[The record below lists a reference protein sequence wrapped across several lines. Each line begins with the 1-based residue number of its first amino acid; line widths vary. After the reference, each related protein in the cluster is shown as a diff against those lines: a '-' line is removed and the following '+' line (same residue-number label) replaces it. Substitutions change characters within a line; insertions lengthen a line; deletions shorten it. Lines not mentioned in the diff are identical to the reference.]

1 VRPIVPDDFLGLN
14 YGKFPFSPPVVNPN
28 GQEFTL
34 GQDPQQELKDLTT
47 VHNFYVGLLENNLGH
62 SVPVPAEVKDATASE
77 GNSASLI
84 QNFKM
89 WLDLL
94 DLALTPPL
102 VRDAIKTLPGF
113 ETAYA
118 LLRYFTGKASQRSGD
133 RDKTDCI
140 ITYLFRT
147 PPQGANSQWRRPE
160 VDSAYAF
167 ISQASLAFEGELFRA
182 LGDISSESMLPEHVT
197 LLQEFEYLYQE
208 LEEFRHFDQI
218 IDSGIVQ
225 RVRELK
231 QSLGKS
237 FYHPDSLANM
247 AVWNDVF
254 GRKFD
259 ELFHDA
265 AVQIKTFAE
274 SVQREGGSIL
284 SRVEGDITIK
294 NLSEVETKQILA
306 EDYQFAQD
314 EFRKVSKYQK
324 VVDSKKPVR
333 FTPAGGPRP
342 AAAPP
347 APASAPAPRPMIPQP
362 GGTTGAQST
371 NVAPPPPAAP
381 RPQAVSGQKLKAEVL
396 AVAPSQAVQNA
407 VQEGKIHSA
416 RQAIKE
422 YVRGSDPKFANI
434 FALKSSKITL
444 SPAEVEAFKAE
455 YQGEKS
461 FRADYANILMTI
473 VAYLSRMVV
482 EVDEYNQKASSAYL
496 WKPHADA
503 LGYLVSTLE
512 RLSMEAEQVT
522 AVARARGLAEKATA
536 LSTSLQRLRE
546 YAKTVSQTL
555 QSANHDPAR

>member
-1 VRPIVPDDFLGLN
+1 M
-14 YGKFPFSPPVVNPN
+14 
-28 GQEFTL
+28 

-47 VHNFYVGLLENNLGH
+47 VHSFYLGLLQNNLGH
-62 SVPVPAEVKDATASE
+62 SVPVPAEISNVTATPENTA
-77 GNSASLI
+77 ALI
-84 QNFKM
+84 QNFKL
-89 WLDLL
+89 WLDVL

-102 VRDAIKTLPGF
+102 VRDALKTIPGF
-113 ETAYA
+113 ETSHA
-118 LLRYFTGKASQRSGD
+118 LLRYFSTKGSQRAGD

-140 ITYLFRT
+140 ITYLFRN
-147 PPQGANSQWRRPE
+147 ASQEAGVVAWQRPE
-160 VDSAYAF
+160 VDSSYAF
-167 ISQASLAFEGELFRA
+167 ISQASLAFEGSLYRA
-182 LGDISSESMLPEHVT
+182 LGDVPCESMPPEHVT

-237 FYHPDSLANM
+237 FYHPDSLANL

-265 AVQIKTFAE
+265 AIQIKTYAE
-274 SVQREGGSIL
+274 TVQREGGSIL
-284 SRVEGDITIK
+284 SRVEGDITIQ
-294 NLSEVETKQILA
+294 NLSEVETTQLLA

-314 EFRKVSKYQK
+314 EFRKVSKYK
-324 VVDSKKPVR
+324 KAVDNKKPVR
-333 FTPAGGPRP
+333 LTPTPRP
-342 AAAPP
+342 TGPPPEAPPPPPVPRPTIPTQISTNVPPPPPP
-347 APASAPAPRPMIPQP
+347 APA
-362 GGTTGAQST
+362 
-371 NVAPPPPAAP
+371 AAP
-381 RPQAVSGQKLKAEVL
+381 RPQAVSAQTVKAEVL

-422 YVRGSDPKFANI
+422 HVRGSDPKYAGI
-434 FALKSSKITL
+434 FPVKNSKISL
-444 SPAEVEAFKAE
+444 SPAEIEAFKAE
-455 YQGEKS
+455 YEGEKS

-512 RLSMEAEQVT
+512 RLSMEAEQVM
-522 AVARARGLAEKATA
+522 AVARARGLAEKAGA
-536 LSTSLQRLRE
+536 LSTSLDRLRE

-555 QSANHDPAR
+555 QSGAHSPQG

>member
-1 VRPIVPDDFLGLN
+1 
-14 YGKFPFSPPVVNPN
+14 
-28 GQEFTL
+28 L

-47 VHNFYVGLLENNLGH
+47 VHNFYLGLLENNLGH
-62 SVPVPAEVKDATASE
+62 AVPVPEEIKNAAATPENA
-77 GNSASLI
+77 AVRI
-84 QNFKM
+84 QNFKL
-89 WLDLL
+89 WLDVL

-102 VRDAIKTLPGF
+102 VRDALKTIPGF
-113 ETAYA
+113 ETAHA

-147 PPQGANSQWRRPE
+147 PVEGKPSAWHRPE
-160 VDSAYAF
+160 VDSSYAF

-182 LGDISSESMLPEHVT
+182 LGEVPCESMPPEHVT

-218 IDSGIVQ
+218 IDAGIVQ

-237 FYHPDSLANM
+237 FYHPDSLASM

-265 AVQIKTFAE
+265 AIQIKTYAE
-274 SVQREGGSIL
+274 TVQREGGSIL
-284 SRVEGDITIK
+284 SRVEGDITVK

-314 EFRKVSKYQK
+314 EFRKVSKYK
-324 VVDSKKPVR
+324 KAVDSKRPVR
-333 FTPAGGPRP
+333 LAPAKPLEPPPIPRP
-342 AAAPP
+342 T
-347 APASAPAPRPMIPQP
+347 IPQP
-362 GGTTGAQST
+362 PAQIST
-371 NVAPPPPAAP
+371 HVGPQPPPAAA
-381 RPQAVSGQKLKAEVL
+381 RSQGVSAQTIKAEVL

-407 VQEGKIHSA
+407 VQEGKLHSA

-422 YVRGSDPKFANI
+422 HVRGSDPKFAGI
-434 FALKSSKITL
+434 FPVKNSRITL
-444 SPAEVEAFKAE
+444 SPAEVEAFKAD

-482 EVDEYNQKASSAYL
+482 EVDEYNQKAGSAYL

-512 RLSMEAEQVT
+512 RLGMEAEQVM
-522 AVARARGLAEKATA
+522 AVARGRGLAEKATA
-536 LSTSLQRLRE
+536 LSASLEKLKE

-555 QSANHDPAR
+555 QSGSHTS

>member
-1 VRPIVPDDFLGLN
+1 
-14 YGKFPFSPPVVNPN
+14 
-28 GQEFTL
+28 L

-47 VHNFYVGLLENNLGH
+47 VHNFYLGLLENNLGH
-62 SVPVPAEVKDATASE
+62 AVPVPEEIKNAAATPENA
-77 GNSASLI
+77 AARI
-84 QNFKM
+84 QNFKL
-89 WLDLL
+89 WLDVL

-102 VRDAIKTLPGF
+102 VRDALKTIPGF
-113 ETAYA
+113 ETAHA

-147 PPQGANSQWRRPE
+147 PVEGKPSAWHRPE
-160 VDSAYAF
+160 VDSSYAF

-182 LGDISSESMLPEHVT
+182 LGEVPCESMPPEHVT

-218 IDSGIVQ
+218 IDAGIVQ

-237 FYHPDSLANM
+237 FYHPDSLASM

-265 AVQIKTFAE
+265 AIQIKTYAE
-274 SVQREGGSIL
+274 TVQREGGSIL
-284 SRVEGDITIK
+284 SRVEGDITVK

-314 EFRKVSKYQK
+314 EFRKVSKYK
-324 VVDSKKPVR
+324 KAVDSKRPVR
-333 FTPAGGPRP
+333 LAPAKPLEPPPMPRP
-342 AAAPP
+342 T
-347 APASAPAPRPMIPQP
+347 IPQP
-362 GGTTGAQST
+362 PAQIST
-371 NVAPPPPAAP
+371 HVGPQPPPAAA
-381 RPQAVSGQKLKAEVL
+381 RSQGVSTQTIKAEVL

-407 VQEGKIHSA
+407 VQEGKLHSA

-422 YVRGSDPKFANI
+422 HVRGSDPKFAGI
-434 FALKSSKITL
+434 FPVKNSRITL
-444 SPAEVEAFKAE
+444 SPAEVEAFKAD

-482 EVDEYNQKASSAYL
+482 EVDEYNQKAGSAYL

-512 RLSMEAEQVT
+512 RLGMEAEQVM
-522 AVARARGLAEKATA
+522 AVARGRGLAEKATA
-536 LSTSLQRLRE
+536 LSASLEKLKE

-555 QSANHDPAR
+555 RSGSHTS

>member
-1 VRPIVPDDFLGLN
+1 MGH
-14 YGKFPFSPPVVNPN
+14 
-28 GQEFTL
+28 
-34 GQDPQQELKDLTT
+34 DPQRELKDLTT
-47 VHNFYVGLLENNLGH
+47 VHNFYLGLLENNLGH
-62 SVPVPAEVKDATASE
+62 SVLVPAEIKNASE
-77 GNSASLI
+77 SPENAAAI
-84 QNFKM
+84 QNCQQ

-94 DLALTPPL
+94 DLALAPPL
-102 VRDAIKTLPGF
+102 VRDALKTLPGF
-113 ETAYA
+113 DTAYA
-118 LLRYFTGKASQRSGD
+118 LLRYFSAKASQRSGD

-147 PPQGANSQWRRPE
+147 PAHGPTTAWQRPE
-160 VDSAYAF
+160 VDSSYAF
-167 ISQASLAFEGELFRA
+167 ISQASLLFETELYRA
-182 LGDISSESMLPEHVT
+182 LGDVHSESMPPEHVT

-218 IDSGIVQ
+218 MDSGIVQ

-237 FYHPDSLANM
+237 FYHPDSLASM

-265 AVQIKTFAE
+265 AMQIKTFAE
-274 SVQREGGSIL
+274 TVQREGGSLL
-284 SRVEGDITIK
+284 SRVEGDITVK
-294 NLSEVETKQILA
+294 NLSEVQTKQILE

-314 EFRKVSKYQK
+314 EFRKVSKYK
-324 VVDSKKPVR
+324 KAVDSKRPVR
-333 FTPAGGPRP
+333 FSRARQPSADRP
-342 AAAPP
+342 PDPP
-347 APASAPAPRPMIPQP
+347 SSPRPMIPQP
-362 GGTTGAQST
+362 STGAST
-371 NVAPPPPAAP
+371 NVAPPPPPPPSPA
-381 RPQAVSGQKLKAEVL
+381 RQGVSSQTLKADVL

-407 VQEGKIHSA
+407 VQEGKIQSA

-422 YVRGSDPKFANI
+422 YVRNADPKYAHI
-434 FALKSSKITL
+434 FAVKESKITL
-444 SPAEVEAFKAE
+444 SPAEVEAFKAD

-461 FRADYANILMTI
+461 FRSDYANILMTI

-482 EVDEYNQKASSAYL
+482 EVDEYNHKAGSAYL

-512 RLSMEAEQVT
+512 RLSMEAEQIM

-536 LSTSLQRLRE
+536 LSLSLERLRE
-546 YAKTVSQTL
+546 YASTVSQTL
-555 QSANHDPAR
+555 QSANHNIKG

>member
-1 VRPIVPDDFLGLN
+1 LGHDSAKEL
-14 YGKFPFSPPVVNPN
+14 
-28 GQEFTL
+28 
-34 GQDPQQELKDLTT
+34 QDLKT
-47 VHNFYVGLLENNLGH
+47 VHTFYLGLLEKNLGH
-62 SVPVPAEVKDATASE
+62 GVPVPLEIKSPPEQPADSSE
-77 GNSASLI
+77 EI
-84 QNFKM
+84 ENFKM

-102 VRDAIKTLPGF
+102 IRDALKTVPGF
-113 ETAYA
+113 EPAHA

-147 PPQGANSQWRRPE
+147 PDDAKRKIAWQRPE
-160 VDSAYAF
+160 VDSSYAF
-167 ISQASLAFEGELFRA
+167 ISQAALAFEAELFRA
-182 LGDISSESMLPEHVT
+182 LDDMPAESMPLEQVAM
-197 LLQEFEYLYQE
+197 LQEFEYLYQE

-218 IDSGIVQ
+218 MDSGIVQ

-231 QSLGKS
+231 QSLGRA
-237 FYHPDSLANM
+237 FYHPDALANL

-265 AVQIKTFAE
+265 AIQIKTFAE
-274 SVQREGGSIL
+274 SVQKGGGSIL
-284 SRVEGDITIK
+284 SKVEGDITIK
-294 NLSEVETKQILA
+294 NLSEVQTAQILA

-314 EFRKVSKYQK
+314 EFRKVSKYK
-324 VVDSKKPVR
+324 KAVDAKRPVR
-333 FTPAGGPRP
+333 MTPAGAPRP
-342 AAAPP
+342 PAGQPAAPP
-347 APASAPAPRPMIPQP
+347 STPRPTIPPPQ
-362 GGTTGAQST
+362 GAQRPGNNESS
-371 NVAPPPPAAP
+371 PPPSGGQIPG
-381 RPQAVSGQKLKAEVL
+381 VSAQTLNAEVL

-422 YVRGSDPKFANI
+422 HVRRSDPKVAHVFAVKN
-434 FALKSSKITL
+434 SKIVL

-455 YQGEKS
+455 YESEKS
-461 FRADYANILMTI
+461 FRSDYASIMMTI
-473 VAYLSRMVV
+473 VAYLARMVI
-482 EVDEYNQKASSAYL
+482 EVDDYNNKASSAYL

-512 RLSMEAEQVT
+512 RLSMEAEQVM
-522 AVARARGLAEKATA
+522 AVARARGLSEKA
-536 LSTSLQRLRE
+536 SSLLASLEKLRE

-555 QSANHDPAR
+555 QSAHHNP

>member
-1 VRPIVPDDFLGLN
+1 M
-14 YGKFPFSPPVVNPN
+14 
-28 GQEFTL
+28 

-47 VHNFYVGLLENNLGH
+47 VHNFYLGLLENNLGH
-62 SVPVPAEVKDATASE
+62 SVPVPAEIKNATPAPEDTAALSR
-77 GNSASLI
+77 
-84 QNFKM
+84 NFKL
-89 WLDLL
+89 WLDVL

-102 VRDAIKTLPGF
+102 VRDALKTVPGF
-113 ETAYA
+113 ETAHA
-118 LLRYFTGKASQRSGD
+118 LLRYFAGKSSQRSGD

-147 PPQGANSQWRRPE
+147 PLPGQANAWHRPE
-160 VDSAYAF
+160 VNTPYAF
-167 ISQASLAFEGELFRA
+167 IAQASLAFESELYRA
-182 LGDISSESMLPEHVT
+182 LGDIHCESMQPEHVT
-197 LLQEFEYLYQE
+197 MLQEFEYLYQE

-265 AVQIKTFAE
+265 ATQIKTFAE
-274 SVQREGGSIL
+274 NVQREGGSIL
-284 SRVEGDITIK
+284 SRVEGDITVK

-314 EFRKVSKYQK
+314 EFRKVSKYK
-324 VVDSKKPVR
+324 KAVDSKRPVR
-333 FTPAGGPRP
+333 LTGAPRRM
-342 AAAPP
+342 ADPP
-347 APASAPAPRPMIPQP
+347 APVDPPQPRPTIPHP
-362 GGTTGAQST
+362 PSAAQFST
-371 NVAPPPPAAP
+371 QAPPPPPAP
-381 RPQAVSGQKLKAEVL
+381 RPQAISSQNLNAEVL

-422 YVRGSDPKFANI
+422 HVRSADSKFANI
-434 FALKSSKITL
+434 FPVKNSKIAL
-444 SPAEVEAFKAE
+444 SPAEVEAFKGE

-473 VAYLSRMVV
+473 VAYLSRMVI
-482 EVDEYNQKASSAYL
+482 EVDEYNQKAGSAYL

-512 RLSMEAEQVT
+512 RLSMEAEQVM
-522 AVARARGLAEKATA
+522 AVARARGLSDKAAA
-536 LSTSLQRLRE
+536 LSTSLEKLKD

-555 QSANHDPAR
+555 RSGHQGATN

>member
-1 VRPIVPDDFLGLN
+1 
-14 YGKFPFSPPVVNPN
+14 
-28 GQEFTL
+28 L

-47 VHNFYVGLLENNLGH
+47 VHNFYLKLLQDNLGH
-62 SVPVPAEVKDATASE
+62 AVPVPEEIKNGVATPE
-77 GNSASLI
+77 NSASVLR
-84 QNFKM
+84 NFKL
-89 WLDLL
+89 WLDVL

-102 VRDAIKTLPGF
+102 VRDALKSLPGYD
-113 ETAYA
+113 TAHA
-118 LLRYFTGKASQRSGD
+118 LLRYFISKASQRSGD

-147 PPQGANSQWRRPE
+147 PPLDKPNSWHRPE
-160 VDSAYAF
+160 VDSSYAF
-167 ISQASLAFEGELFRA
+167 ISQSSLAFESELYRA
-182 LGDISSESMLPEHVT
+182 LGEIPFESMPAEHVT

-231 QSLGKS
+231 QSLARS

-265 AVQIKTFAE
+265 AIQIKTYAE
-274 SVQREGGSIL
+274 TVQREGGSIL
-284 SRVEGDITIK
+284 SRVEGDITVK
-294 NLSEVETKQILA
+294 NLSEVETQQILA

-314 EFRKVSKYQK
+314 EFRKVSKYK
-324 VVDSKKPVR
+324 KAVDSKKPVR
-333 FTPAGGPRP
+333 ISAPLPPRGPAGPP
-342 AAAPP
+342 PDAPP
-347 APASAPAPRPMIPQP
+347 PPRPMIPPPQV
-362 GGTTGAQST
+362 ST
-371 NVAPPPPAAP
+371 NVAPPPAPAASAKP
-381 RPQAVSGQKLKAEVL
+381 HAGFSSQTIKAEVL
-396 AVAPSQAVQNA
+396 AVPPSQAVQNA

-416 RQAIKE
+416 RQAIRE
-422 YVRGSDPKFANI
+422 HVRASDPKFAAI
-434 FALKSSKITL
+434 FPVKNSKLTL
-444 SPAEVEAFKAE
+444 SPAELEAFKAD

-461 FRADYANILMTI
+461 FRADYANVLMTI

-482 EVDEYNQKASSAYL
+482 EVDEYNQKSSSAYL

-503 LGYLVSTLE
+503 LAYLVSTLE
-512 RLSMEAEQVT
+512 RLSMEAEQVL
-522 AVARARGLAEKATA
+522 AVARARGLQEKAA
-536 LSTSLQRLRE
+536 SLSASLDKVKE

-555 QSANHDPAR
+555 HSGNHAS

>member
-1 VRPIVPDDFLGLN
+1 M
-14 YGKFPFSPPVVNPN
+14 
-28 GQEFTL
+28 

-47 VHNFYVGLLENNLGH
+47 VHSFYLGLLENNLGH
-62 SVPVPAEVKDATASE
+62 RVPVPAEINVTATPENA
-77 GNSASLI
+77 AALI
-84 QNFKM
+84 QDFKL
-89 WLDLL
+89 WLDVL

-102 VRDAIKTLPGF
+102 VRDALKTVPGF
-113 ETAYA
+113 ETAHA
-118 LLRYFTGKASQRSGD
+118 LLRYFTSKGSQRSGD

-140 ITYLFRT
+140 ITYLFRNAG
-147 PPQGANSQWRRPE
+147 QEAGATAWQRPE
-160 VDSAYAF
+160 VDSSYAF
-167 ISQASLAFEGELFRA
+167 ISQASLAFESSLYRA
-182 LGDISSESMLPEHVT
+182 LGDVPCESMPPEHVT

-218 IDSGIVQ
+218 MDSGIVQ

-237 FYHPDSLANM
+237 FYHPDSLANL
-247 AVWNDVF
+247 AVWNDIF

-265 AVQIKTFAE
+265 AIQIKTYAE
-274 SVQREGGSIL
+274 TVQREGASIL
-284 SRVEGDITIK
+284 SRVEGDITVK
-294 NLSEVETKQILA
+294 NLSEVETTQILA

-314 EFRKVSKYQK
+314 EFRKVSKYK
-324 VVDSKKPVR
+324 KAVDSKKPVR
-333 FTPAGGPRP
+333 LTPPSRPVTGPPPDPPPPPPPQRP
-342 AAAPP
+342 T
-347 APASAPAPRPMIPQP
+347 IPTQL
-362 GGTTGAQST
+362 ST
-371 NVAPPPPAAP
+371 NVPPPPPPQPAAH
-381 RPQAVSGQKLKAEVL
+381 RQQGVSAQTIKAEVL

-407 VQEGKIHSA
+407 VQEGKIHSS

-422 YVRGSDPKFANI
+422 HVRSSDPKFAGVFPVKN
-434 FALKSSKITL
+434 SKISL

-455 YQGEKS
+455 YEGEKS
-461 FRADYANILMTI
+461 FRSDYANILMTI

-512 RLSMEAEQVT
+512 RLSMEAEQVM
-522 AVARARGLAEKATA
+522 AVARARGLSEKASG
-536 LSTSLQRLRE
+536 LSTSLDRLRE

-555 QSANHDPAR
+555 QAGSHNQQ